1 MISFLNNCFFALFGV
16 CFVGLYAQQDLS
28 NLSWEEVANRMPAEW
43 YASDQAAE
51 VAETVLNHQ
60 TKIGGWTK
68 NTDFHKK
75 INEEEW
81 AKVSESGIGATFDNA
96 ATITEMRFLAK
107 MYKNRKD
114 ERYKDAFIKGFN
126 YILKAQYDNGGW
138 PQFYPARPN
147 NSVSYSAC
155 ITFNDNAYVNVMNML
170 KDIFTDAE
178 DLKTLKLDD
187 NIKKLA
193 RESFDKG
200 VRCILDTQ
208 IIVDGERT
216 VWCAQHDQVTL
227 KPAKARAYELPSF
240 SGAESVNITLLLMSL
255 PSPSD
260 EVVAAIKGAV
270 KWFDKHKIPDMK
282 YERYKDEN
290 GEKDSK
296 LVPSP
301 GSVVWARFYDL
312 ETEKPFFCG
321 RDGIKKETLQE
332 IEKERR
338 GGYSWYNNAPSKVL
352 KEYPEWLNK
361 IN

>member
-1 MISFLNNCFFALFGV
+1 
-16 CFVGLYAQQDLS
+16 
-28 NLSWEEVANRMPAEW
+28 MPAEW

>member
-1 MISFLNNCFFALFGV
+1 
-16 CFVGLYAQQDLS
+16 
-28 NLSWEEVANRMPAEW
+28 MPAEW

-301 GSVVWARFYDL
+301 ESVVWARFYDL

>member
-1 MISFLNNCFFALFGV
+1 
-16 CFVGLYAQQDLS
+16 
-28 NLSWEEVANRMPAEW
+28 
-43 YASDQAAE
+43 
-51 VAETVLNHQ
+51 
-60 TKIGGWTK
+60 
-68 NTDFHKK
+68 
-75 INEEEW
+75 
-81 AKVSESGIGATFDNA
+81 
-96 ATITEMRFLAK
+96 
-107 MYKNRKD
+107 
-114 ERYKDAFIKGFN
+114 
-126 YILKAQYDNGGW
+126 
-138 PQFYPARPN
+138 
-147 NSVSYSAC
+147 
-155 ITFNDNAYVNVMNML
+155 MNML

>member
-1 MISFLNNCFFALFGV
+1 M
-16 CFVGLYAQQDLS
+16 GLYAQQDLS

-301 GSVVWARFYDL
+301 GFVVWARFYDL

>member
-1 MISFLNNCFFALFGV
+1 M
-16 CFVGLYAQQDLS
+16 S

>member
-1 MISFLNNCFFALFGV
+1 
-16 CFVGLYAQQDLS
+16 VGLYAQQDLS

-81 AKVSESGIGATFDNA
+81 AKVSESGIEATFDNA

>member
-1 MISFLNNCFFALFGV
+1 
-16 CFVGLYAQQDLS
+16 VGLYAQQDLS

>member
-1 MISFLNNCFFALFGV
+1 
-16 CFVGLYAQQDLS
+16 
-28 NLSWEEVANRMPAEW
+28 
-43 YASDQAAE
+43 
-51 VAETVLNHQ
+51 
-60 TKIGGWTK
+60 
-68 NTDFHKK
+68 
-75 INEEEW
+75 
-81 AKVSESGIGATFDNA
+81 
-96 ATITEMRFLAK
+96 MRFLAK

-301 GSVVWARFYDL
+301 GFVVWARFYDL